1 MLFYLSCLLKAVL
14 AFSVLAKFIS
24 GFMVDMSFIVFVSMQ
39 IVMLDYIIFKD
50 REMARKNIS
59 ISFSYLNDIMK
70 YLYIGDVRFDKKFS
84 GGLKAAGK
92 QFSILGFI
100 SAATVSSFLC
110 GSIFFFAS
118 PLYSQ
123 ENITIPDLSGLK
135 QFTADT
141 NFMSF
146 EGYIISYFKIK
157 YDREIS
163 RGEARKI
170 VKSAFSKKSAYEKI
184 SNDEAIA
191 NVNSANI
198 SADSE
203 EFDKK
208 YNECVIILR
217 NTIDSIRKI
226 NGHTVREGSGAFA
239 GPDEDA
245 KTPCMKA
252 ESSCCVKMQ
261 CCVKNKICPGNSKYN
276 TKRAILL
283 PFKKK
288 TGVSASDEETAVNEA
303 KKRLTDNGF
312 SVVSGSDVA
321 GVCFNLDN
329 LNRSTVKSLAK
340 KFDANYIVTGSIAG
354 GGAGTE
360 FKIIDASQNKSC
372 RSFECIN

>member
-1 MLFYLSCLLKAVL
+1 MLFYLSFMLKAVL
-14 AFSVLAKFIS
+14 AFSVLARFIS
-24 GFMVDMSFIVFVSMQ
+24 GFMVDTSFIVFLSAQ

-70 YLYIGDVRFDKKFS
+70 YLYTGDAGFDKKF
-84 GGLKAAGK
+84 GAGLKAASR

-100 SAATVSSFLC
+100 SAATVSSLLC
-110 GSIFFFAS
+110 GSVFFFAS

-170 VKSAFSKKSAYEKI
+170 VKSAFKKKSAYETVD
-184 SNDEAIA
+184 NGEAIA
-191 NVNSANI
+191 KVNSAKI
-198 SADSE
+198 GSSV
-203 EFDKK
+203 EFEKQ
-208 YNECVIILR
+208 YNDCVIKLR

-226 NGHTVREGSGAFA
+226 NGHTVREGSGACIRTEKS
-239 GPDEDA
+239 PETLCT
-245 KTPCMKA
+245 KSK
-252 ESSCCVKMQ
+252 SSACVKMQ
-261 CCVKNKICPGNSKYN
+261 CCIKNKVCSGHSKYN
-276 TKRAILL
+276 MKRAVLL
-283 PFKKK
+283 PFSKK
-288 TGVSASDEETAVNEA
+288 TGVSASDEEKAVKEA
-303 KKRLTDNGF
+303 MKRLADNGF
-312 SVVSGSDVA
+312 SVISGADVA

-329 LNRSTVKSLAK
+329 LNRSTVRNLAK

-354 GGAGTE
+354 GRSDTE
-360 FKIIDASQNKSC
+360 FKIIDAARNKSC
-372 RSFECIN
+372 GSFECIN

>member
-1 MLFYLSCLLKAVL
+1 MLFYLSFMLKAVL
-14 AFSVLAKFIS
+14 AFSILAKFIS
-24 GFMVDMSFIVFVSMQ
+24 GFMVDTSFIVFLSAQ
-39 IVMLDYIIFKD
+39 IIMLDYVIFKD

-84 GGLKAAGK
+84 GGLKTAGK

-135 QFTADT
+135 QFTAET

-170 VKSAFSKKSAYEKI
+170 VKSAFKKKSAYEKI

-191 NVNSANI
+191 KVNSAKI
-198 SADSE
+198 GADYE

-208 YNECVIILR
+208 YSECVIKLR

-226 NGHTVREGSGAFA
+226 NGHMVREGSGACACPNRCSKKSYRIIKLSACQKKA
-239 GPDEDA
+239 GRVTDKICRIDA
-245 KTPCMKA
+245 KYN
-252 ESSCCVKMQ
+252 VKR
-261 CCVKNKICPGNSKYN
+261 VV
-276 TKRAILL
+276 LL

-288 TGVSASDEETAVNEA
+288 ANVSGSEEESAFIEA
-303 KKRLTDNGF
+303 KKTLADKGF
-312 SVVSGSDVA
+312 SVVSGADIA

-329 LNRSTVKSLAK
+329 LNKSTVRTLAK
-340 KFDANYIVTGSIAG
+340 KFDANYIITGSIAD
-354 GGAGTE
+354 GADASL
-360 FKIIDASQNKSC
+360 KIIDAAANKTFS
-372 RSFECIN
+372 SFDCLN

>member
-1 MLFYLSCLLKAVL
+1 MLFYLSFMLKAVL
-14 AFSVLAKFIS
+14 AFSVLARFIS
-24 GFMVDMSFIVFVSMQ
+24 GFMVDTSFIVFLSAQ

-100 SAATVSSFLC
+100 SAATVSSFMC

-123 ENITIPDLSGLK
+123 ENITIPDMSGLK

-170 VKSAFSKKSAYEKI
+170 VKSALKNKSAYEKI

-191 NVNSANI
+191 NVNSAKI
-198 SADSE
+198 GADSE

-208 YNECVIILR
+208 YNECIIKLR

-226 NGHTVREGSGAFA
+226 NGHMIREDSGAFVCPHKCSKKSC
-239 GPDEDA
+239 GIIKSSGCE
-245 KTPCMKA
+245 KKA
-252 ESSCCVKMQ
+252 CCVTD
-261 CCVKNKICPGNSKYN
+261 KIRRVDSKYN
-276 TKRAILL
+276 MKRVVLL
-283 PFKKK
+283 PFKTK
-288 TGVSASDEETAVNEA
+288 GNSSGSEEEGALIEA
-303 KKRLTDNGF
+303 KKTLADKGF
-312 SVVSGSDVA
+312 SVVSGSDIA
-321 GVCFNLDN
+321 GVCFNLDD
-329 LNRSTVKSLAK
+329 LNKSTVRTLAK
-340 KFDANYIVTGSIAG
+340 KFDANYIITGSITD
-354 GGAGTE
+354 GADARL
-360 FKIIDASQNKSC
+360 KIIDAAANKTFC
-372 RSFECIN
+372 SFDCLN

>member
-1 MLFYLSCLLKAVL
+1 MVFYLSFMLKAVL
-14 AFSVLAKFIS
+14 AFSVLARFIS
-24 GFMVDMSFIVFVSMQ
+24 GFMVDTSFIVFLSAQ

-84 GGLKAAGK
+84 GGLKAASR
-92 QFSILGFI
+92 QFSVLGFI
-100 SAATVSSFLC
+100 SAATVTSFLC
-110 GSIFFFAS
+110 GSVFFFAS

-170 VKSAFSKKSAYEKI
+170 VKSAFKKKSAYETI
-184 SNDEAIA
+184 DNGEAIA
-191 NVNSANI
+191 KVNSAKTG
-198 SADSE
+198 SSV
-203 EFDKK
+203 EFEKQ
-208 YNECVIILR
+208 YNDCVIKLR

-226 NGHTVREGSGAFA
+226 NGHMIREDSGACA
-239 GPDEDA
+239 RPDESP
-245 KTPCMKA
+245 KTICVKA
-252 ESSCCVKMQ
+252 ESSCCIKMR
-261 CCVKNKICPGNSKYN
+261 CCDKNKVGPGNSKYN
-276 TKRAILL
+276 MKRAILL
-283 PFKKK
+283 PFSRK
-288 TGVSASDEETAVNEA
+288 TGVSGSDEEKAVKEA
-303 KKRLTDNGF
+303 KKRLADNGF
-312 SVVSGSDVA
+312 SVISGADVA

-329 LNRSTVKSLAK
+329 LNRSTVRSLAK
-340 KFDANYIVTGSIAG
+340 KFDANYIVTGSIAAG
-354 GGAGTE
+354 GSDAE
-360 FKIIDASQNKSC
+360 FKIIDASRNKSC
-372 RSFECIN
+372 GSFECIN